1 MANLVEVDVAVGER
15 FLIEALD
22 RAADVAPAA
31 VDAAR
36 RELDDSLA
44 ATRRSA
50 LGELAWSASALT
62 PSRFPVEIAVTSA
75 SPELRTTVEVVAPE
89 DDKAAAFGR
98 AIELAEQF
106 GSVGL
111 VASHRLAME
120 RHQRALVLRFGAW
133 LSSRHDGPST
143 RHKLY
148 AEVAADRSRR
158 LGAGRSA
165 GARQRD
171 ACSAASARCASSGC
185 PSTAA
190 RASRSTSARRRSIPI
205 LLAAVLGRAGLGH
218 GAERLN
224 AAMSGAA
231 EHASRGFDGPNHG
244 VSVSIG
250 DDGNVVAVAAFTFAH
265 HRWGRDHSVRR
276 RILEL
281 ATAEVW
287 PSADLYARLSAPL
300 AVATPLIRPYH
311 VALSE
316 VMSTARETVEHHVSL
331 APMPPAPDSPVY
343 P

>member
-1 MANLVEVDVAVGER
+1 MANLVDVDVAVGER

-89 DDKAAAFGR
+89 DDKAAALGR

-106 GSVGL
+106 GAVGL

-133 LSSRHDGPST
+133 LSSRHNAGST

-148 AEVAADRSRR
+148 AEVAADRSDAWALVDRLAPAARR
-158 LGAGRSA
+158 VLGGVGPVRFLGMPLDGSA
-165 GARQRD
+165 GIEVYVRPPTLD
-171 ACSAASARCASSGC
+171 
-185 PSTAA
+185 PF
-190 RASRSTSARRRSIPI
+190 
-205 LLAAVLGRAGLGH
+205 LLAAVLGRAGLRH

-224 AAMSGAA
+224 AAMSGTA
-231 EHASRGFDGPNHG
+231 EQSDRGFDGPNHG

-265 HRWGRDHSVRR
+265 HRWGRDHRVRR

-316 VMSTARETVEHHVSL
+316 VMSTARDAVEHHVSL
-331 APMPPAPDSPVY
+331 APMPSNPPPRTGDS
-343 P
+343 